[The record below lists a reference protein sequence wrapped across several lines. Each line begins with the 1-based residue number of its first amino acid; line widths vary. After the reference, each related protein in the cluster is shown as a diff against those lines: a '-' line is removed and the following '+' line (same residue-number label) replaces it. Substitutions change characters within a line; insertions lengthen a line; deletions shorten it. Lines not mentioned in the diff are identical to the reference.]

1 VGSQSG
7 RRVVVTPGPRP
18 WWASDGEAAAVEPVD
33 PLEAHRAARRGPAP
47 AEGPAAWWDRSTDDP
62 QETVDHDSD
71 DDLDGDA
78 AASGAHRPDVCG
90 VCPIC
95 VAMRALGETRPQLVE
110 HLTEA
115 ARHLAAALRSV
126 VDEAPGARGDGPAE
140 GGRPGRDPLERID
153 LD

>member
-1 VGSQSG
+1 
-7 RRVVVTPGPRP
+7 VVVTPGPRP
-18 WWASDGEAAAVEPVD
+18 WWASDGEAAAAEPVD
-33 PLEAHRAARRGPAP
+33 PLEAHRAARRGAVPE
-47 AEGPAAWWDRSTDDP
+47 EGPAAWWDRSRGGP
-62 QETVDHDSD
+62 QEASDHDPAGER
-71 DDLDGDA
+71 DGDA